1 MEELAQGVTPA
12 LDITPADD
20 PFVRQLLAEN
30 ARLSGRVAAL
40 ERRLA
45 LYENTCRQITAIV
58 QRSAGLKGG
67 EG

>member
-12 LDITPADD
+12 SDITPADD

-30 ARLSGRVAAL
+30 ARLSGRAAAL

-45 LYENTCRQITAIV
+45 LYENTYRQIAEIV
-58 QRSAGLKGG
+58 QRSAGFKGG